1 MIAQEIVALLA
12 THNIDITLEA
22 GEKIKV
28 KAPKGA
34 LTTELAAAIRA
45 NKQALVDY
53 LAYVQSFAD
62 AGTRTDEQISRLEAT
77 SYPLSF
83 TQQRLWFLDKLQ
95 GGTAEY
101 NMPMAFNVSGPLNL
115 KVVQRVFM
123 SIIGRHQVLR
133 SIYLGDDD
141 TIRQHI
147 QHISDID
154 LRVEVEDL
162 AALTPQAQALRVTE
176 LVRTDFTRAFDLSCD
191 LMVRVSYIRQS
202 QTQGV
207 LLFNMHHIASDG
219 WSVEVLIREFF
230 TLYQAYS
237 SNRPDPLPALNIQ
250 YGDYAQW
257 QRRHL
262 DGPALEKQLAYW
274 QNQLADVPTMHS
286 LPLDF
291 SRPKVK
297 QYQGESVLGEL
308 PASVAQR
315 LLTMARAHQLSPFML
330 LHGALSLLLSQ
341 HANSSDIVI
350 GTPVANRMRA
360 ELAPLIGFFANTL
373 VLRVNTQHT
382 SLGEYLAHVREVHL
396 AAQSNQDVPFEQ
408 LVECLDIPRSAAH
421 NPLFQIVMTTD
432 SQYGVTEQESADT
445 YKLPGVELQPYGT
458 DLTQAKFDLDI
469 DLQINERGLSL
480 RWIYDTNLFTQA
492 SVARLNDHLARL
504 LTALSE
510 VTSMAVAP
518 HSLQILS
525 AAEYRYLC
533 ETLNATAVD
542 YPNTQCIHELFE
554 ARAAQTPE
562 AIAIV
567 DNQHTISYRALNE
580 RANQLANYLI
590 DNHQLKT
597 EQLVG
602 LCVTRS
608 INMMVSIL
616 AILKVGGA
624 YVPLDPLSPP
634 ARIKAIIK
642 DAELRLILADRT
654 HLPVLRGFTGQTL
667 VIEALGIESFCTKN
681 IHNFEQQLTPSNLAY
696 VYYTSGSTGQPKG
709 VMIEHSGVINM
720 SLAQQRDFR
729 LTPHSRVMQFAS
741 IGFDACVSEWMMA
754 LLSGA
759 QLHICPDPV
768 KQAAPVLSDWLLEQ
782 QITHLTIP
790 PVLLEILRF
799 HGDYCFEAL
808 VVGGEA
814 CSASV
819 AAQWAGTYA
828 MYNAYGPTEASVC
841 ATIGRLDPDQ
851 TLHIGGSIAN
861 MKQYVVS
868 EQGALL
874 PQGCIGE
881 LWIGGA
887 GLARGYLNR
896 PELSREKFIPNPFF
910 DRSVAGSPEKVYRSG
925 DLVRYLPDGELEFIG
940 RVDAQI
946 KIRGF
951 RIELGEIESHL
962 NQLPGIDSSL
972 VLTSSSGQGKQIFGY
987 IKPHL
992 TCETKSQK
1000 ASMATLCT
1008 QQLAQVLPA
1017 YMLPQQLIIVDEW
1030 PMNVNGKVDKSKLVL
1045 LNSDLDTTAQRP
1057 LQTQTERELAKIWA
1071 QLLAISP
1078 ERIGQQANFFTLG
1091 GNSILAVKLAYR
1103 IEAHFNIDN
1112 VLQHVM
1118 FKNTLSELAIYL
1130 DTASTC
1136 EKQKSGLLHSP
1147 LLFDTLSQGAE
1158 QTLFAIPGIAAV
1170 SKQFQGLALAA
1181 HGQFNVIGLNHPE
1194 LLEETQM
1201 FQNVYENARYFA
1213 QALERTVSQSH
1224 YHLVGHSYGGI
1235 LAMEVAR
1242 ELRNSGKSVSLII
1255 IDSYWQQRQLVLKET
1270 WQEKTGQQ
1278 ESIAHTLLDAP
1289 TGSLRPSL
1297 SNVIA
1302 AQQRFLQEY
1311 APAPL
1316 APERVVL
1323 CYAQSSPFQ
1332 LDAVSLQLSAVFG
1345 NTVTMHAVPG
1355 DHESILSGEGIA
1367 QICDIIRQSVLA

>member
-1 MIAQEIVALLA
+1 MIAQEIVAMLA
-12 THNIDITLEA
+12 THNIDITLES

-34 LTTELAAAIRA
+34 LTPELTTAIST
-45 NKQALVDY
+45 NKQALVEY
-53 LAYVQSFAD
+53 LTYVQSF
-62 AGTRTDEQISRLEAT
+62 TDGGIEEGEQISQLDLT

-95 GGTAEY
+95 GSSAEY
-101 NMPMAFNVSGPLNL
+101 NMPMAFNVSGPLDL
-115 KVVQRVFM
+115 QLVQRVLI
-123 SIIGRHQVLR
+123 SIIERHHILR
-133 SIYLGDDD
+133 SIYLGEGDKV
-141 TIRQHI
+141 TQHI
-147 QHISDID
+147 QNMSDID
-154 LRVEVEDL
+154 LRVEVKDL
-162 AALTPQAQALRVTE
+162 TALAPELQTLRVTD
-176 LVRTDFTRAFDLSCD
+176 LVRSDFTRAFDLTCD

-202 QTQGV
+202 QAQGI

-230 TLYQAYS
+230 TLYQAYYL
-237 SNRPDPLPALNIQ
+237 NRPDPLPVLTIQ

-257 QRRHL
+257 QRRNL
-262 DGPALEKQLAYW
+262 DGPALEKQLTYW
-274 QNQLADVPTMHS
+274 QNQLADAPTMHS

-291 SRPKVK
+291 SRPKLK
-297 QYQGESVLGEL
+297 QYQGGSVQGEL

-315 LLTMARAHQLSPFML
+315 LLAMARAHQLSPFML

-341 HANSSDIVI
+341 HANSNDIVI

-360 ELAPLIGFFANTL
+360 ELEPLIGFFANTL
-373 VLRVNTQHT
+373 VLRVNTQHA
-382 SLGEYLAHVREVHL
+382 SLAAYLSHVREVHL
-396 AAQSNQDVPFEQ
+396 GAQSNQDVPFEQ

-432 SQYGVTEQESADT
+432 SQYGVAEQESEEI
-445 YKLPGVELQPYGT
+445 YELPGVELQPYGA
-458 DLTQAKFDLDI
+458 DLAQAKFDLDI
-469 DLQINERGLSL
+469 DLQLTERGLSL
-480 RWIYDTNLFTQA
+480 RWIYDTSLFTQS
-492 SVARLNDHLARL
+492 SVIRLNDHLSRL

-510 VTSMAVAP
+510 VTSMEIAP
-518 HSLQILS
+518 HSLPILS
-525 AAEYRYLC
+525 DAEYRYLSQ
-533 ETLNATAVD
+533 TLNTTAVD
-542 YPNTQCIHELFE
+542 YPDSQCIHELFE
-554 ARAAQTPE
+554 AQAVQTPE

-567 DNQHTISYRALNE
+567 DNQHSISYRVLNE
-580 RANQLANYLI
+580 RANQLAHHLI
-590 DNHQLKT
+590 DHHQIKA
-597 EQLVG
+597 EQLIG

-616 AILKVGGA
+616 AILKAGGA

-634 ARIKAIIK
+634 ARIEGIIN
-642 DAELRLILADRT
+642 DAGLRLILADSA
-654 HLPVLRGFTGQTL
+654 HCPLLSSFSGETL
-667 VIEALGIESFCTKN
+667 IIDELSVKSGCTKN
-681 IHNFEQQLTPSNLAY
+681 IYKKTRSLTSSSLAY
-696 VYYTSGSTGQPKG
+696 VFYTSGSTGQPKG

-720 SLAQQRDFR
+720 SLAQQQYCQ
-729 LTPHSRVMQFAS
+729 LTPQSRVMQFAS
-741 IGFDACVSEWMMA
+741 IGFDASVAEWMMA

-759 QLHICPDPV
+759 QLHICPEPI
-768 KQAAPVLSDWLLEQ
+768 KQAAPALSDWLLSQ

-790 PVLLEILRF
+790 PVLLEVLRF
-799 HGDYCFEAL
+799 HEDYCFEAL
-808 VVGGEA
+808 LVGGEA

-819 AAQWAGTYA
+819 AAQWARTYA

-841 ATIGRLDPDQ
+841 ATMGRIEPEK
-851 TLHIGGSIAN
+851 TLHIGRALAN
-861 MKQYVVS
+861 MQLYVVS

-874 PQGCIGE
+874 PEGCIGE
-881 LWIGGA
+881 LWIGGT
-887 GLARGYLNR
+887 GLARGYLNQ
-896 PELSREKFIPNPFF
+896 PELSKEKFISNPFF
-910 DRSVAGSPEKVYRSG
+910 DGTVECSPDKVYRSG
-925 DLVRYLPDGELEFIG
+925 DLVRYLPDGTLEFIG
-940 RVDAQI
+940 RVDAQV

-951 RIELGEIESHL
+951 RIELGEIESQL

-972 VLTSSSGQGKQIFGY
+972 VLVSSTGHDKQILAY

-992 TCETKSQK
+992 TCETNSQK

-1017 YMLPQQLIIVDEW
+1017 YMLPQRLIIVSEW
-1030 PMNVNGKVDKSKLVL
+1030 PMNVNGKVDKSKLASL
-1045 LNSDLDTTAQRP
+1045 SSHLDTTVQHP
-1057 LQTQTERELAKIWA
+1057 LETQTERDLAKIWA

-1078 ERIGQQANFFTLG
+1078 EQIGQQANFFTLG

-1118 FKNTLSELAIYL
+1118 FKNSLSELASYL

-1136 EKQKSGLLHSP
+1136 QAQSVELQHSP

-1158 QTLFAIPGIAAV
+1158 HTLFAIPGIAAV

-1201 FQNVYENARYFA
+1201 FQNIYENARYFA
-1213 QALERTVSQSH
+1213 QAIERAAEQSH
-1224 YHLVGHSYGGI
+1224 YHLIGHSYGGI

-1242 ELRNSGKSVSLII
+1242 ELRNFGKSVSLII
-1255 IDSYWQQRQLVLKET
+1255 IDSYWQQGQLALKET
-1270 WQEKTGQQ
+1270 GQCKAGQEDFVNSMSDTPA
-1278 ESIAHTLLDAP
+1278 ELLHPSI
-1289 TGSLRPSL
+1289 

-1302 AQQRFLQEY
+1302 AQQRFLQDY
-1311 APAPL
+1311 VPAPL
-1316 APERVVL
+1316 VPERVAL

-1332 LDAVSLQLSAVFG
+1332 LGAVSAQLSAVFG
-1345 NTVTMHAVPG
+1345 NSVTMHTVPG
-1355 DHESILSGEGIA
+1355 DHESILSGEGIER
-1367 QICDIIRQSVLA
+1367 ICDIIRQSVLN